1 MSTDLEKKHLMA
13 KKAGSQ
19 RRKSLAELP
28 RSTTIWDN
36 LHKETTF
43 FNDMREFAGETSA
56 HGVKYIFESPRKIM
70 KAMFLVLWTSLTLYA
85 VFTICTKILVYM
97 NKPTG
102 TKFEVVV
109 DANVDER
116 NQGIKFPT
124 ISVCSVNKV
133 KKSYLDAEENKMIKE
148 YFDIVDTYDTSLLE
162 NLIERFDDPDDEM
175 SSIRNRTYESL
186 LEDGGPNPNRFTMC
200 QQTKQYCE
208 QLDEFKENPYPQHF
222 SMENSNTGKC
232 WRVNPKGMLNGKM
245 GDYGAMKLSFWADVQ
260 DYSDRAADTENHGF
274 IVAFHD
280 NETYGSTM
288 FSGYLMSPGTFY
300 KVDLRLKKI
309 TRNKD
314 KIESCNASLTETTYG
329 IYSEGACVAECKD
342 KSMFEKCGC
351 VQVEPPENNSKYKS
365 CTLETWVRCGLP
377 HYREWYANYSNTK
390 LAKAICH
397 CDIPCEETKYEADL
411 SSSSLSPAF
420 ARTLHRSVG
429 AIMSNPA
436 YGFSNPEF
444 NISYN
449 SPQDVLENLMVMEI
463 LFTSMQKYEVN
474 EVITYDLGNLF
485 GDVGGV
491 LGLFL
496 GASFFTI
503 LEFLLFL
510 SVSVA
515 KYCCKATGWGD
526 RAD

>member
-1 MSTDLEKKHLMA
+1 
-13 KKAGSQ
+13 
-19 RRKSLAELP
+19 
-28 RSTTIWDN
+28 
-36 LHKETTF
+36 
-43 FNDMREFAGETSA
+43 
-56 HGVKYIFESPRKIM
+56 
-70 KAMFLVLWTSLTLYA
+70 
-85 VFTICTKILVYM
+85 
-97 NKPTG
+97 
-102 TKFEVVV
+102 
-109 DANVDER
+109 
-116 NQGIKFPT
+116 
-124 ISVCSVNKV
+124 
-133 KKSYLDAEENKMIKE
+133 MIKE
-148 YFDIVDTYDTSLLE
+148 YFDIVDTYNTSLLE
-162 NLIERFDDPDDEM
+162 NLIARFDDPDDEM

-186 LEDGGPNPNRFTMC
+186 LEDGGPNSNRFTMC

-208 QLDEFKENPYPQHF
+208 QLDEFKEGPYPQHF
-222 SMENSNTGKC
+222 TMENSDTGKC
-232 WRVNPKGMLNGKM
+232 WRVNPKGTLNGKM
-245 GDYGAMKLSFWADVQ
+245 GDYGAMKLSFWADIQ

-288 FSGYLMSPGTFY
+288 FSGYLMSPGTY
-300 KVDLRLKKI
+300 NKVDLRLNKI
-309 TRNKD
+309 ARNKD

-351 VQVEPPENNSKYKS
+351 VQVEPPENNGKYKS

-420 ARTLHRSVG
+420 ARTLHKSVG
-429 AIMSNPA
+429 AIMSNPK